1 MWIFVK
7 LLWAECKNVLTT
19 EEEERGPV
27 SPPRCVTEPLSEDRW
42 VCNITSSFLGRCSL
56 IDQQLWSIT
65 SVLISTHLPPPCRS
79 PAAPP
84 AAGGAAARGRRRP
97 GRGPRGP
104 AEPPL
109 LRTYRSP
116 ITDVSWARSPPAAR
130 ASLEPKSSR
139 KRKKSSKCPRWRPEG
154 VTAPSAAPSSQPALC
169 SHPAPPHSSIPS
181 SSLLQRRAAG
191 RGCLRGRLRSSER
204 RLGERTGVGGTAG
217 GGGPEPQTHSHTP
230 SRSYSHTDTADTHSR
245 SSHQR
250 SQCFQS
256 AAPAHTRTKSWEQK
270 LLQLSAS
277 TSGWDHAHTPAAAV
291 WVAEGACHSKGGGA
305 QRRQSVKECG
315 ENVSAHVC
323 FWSLETKSTK
333 NFKFLKN
340 AGTDLYARQC
350 ARFVALSAKC
360 VVSVLFCV
368 VCCVVTVLF
377 RVTMRVIMN
386 VTKQCKLSPGRNPD
400 CCQGLSPWCSPVS
413 CFYRHT

>member
-1 MWIFVK
+1 MQSDRSAAVVDN
-7 LLWAECKNVLTT
+7 EC
-19 EEEERGPV
+19 
-27 SPPRCVTEPLSEDRW
+27 
-42 VCNITSSFLGRCSL
+42 
-56 IDQQLWSIT
+56 IDQYSPSSALQEPSSTASSGRSSSPRQEEARPWATGPRWAPITPITPIDHRSLTSAGLGLRRPRAPHWSRKVREKEKSPQ
-65 SVLISTHLPPPCRS
+65 SVQD
-79 PAAPP
+79 
-84 AAGGAAARGRRRP
+84 GGRR
-97 GRGPRGP
+97 
-104 AEPPL
+104 E
-109 LRTYRSP
+109 
-116 ITDVSWARSPPAAR
+116 
-130 ASLEPKSSR
+130 SR
-139 KRKKSSKCPRWRPEG
+139 HP
-154 VTAPSAAPSSQPALC
+154 APSAAPSSQPALC

-305 QRRQSVKECG
+305 QRRRSVKECG

-323 FWSLETKSTK
+323 FWNLETKSTK
-333 NFKFLKN
+333 NFKFLKK

-350 ARFVALSAKC
+350 ARSVALSAKC